1 MRIYPIRFT
10 RKNWI
15 INFYSLNENN
25 NKTNIKLSTFDK
37 NNPLSEN
44 NQLLYNIDEKV
55 IKDEKFT
62 IILNYPLSYN
72 FTISISSDNGFTLKE
87 LIYSIKILY
96 EFIYEE
102 EERTAIP
109 QTYNLKK
116 VCSSCNIKELENY
129 SLNIEDNDDD
139 CSICYESLDKYAC
152 KINCNHIF
160 HKHCLKEWLKNSKTC
175 PICRTNIFL
184 CHRCDGGIIYYQF
197 NGVVIPLEYNLL
209 IRNNTNGIF
218 GIYGYYM
225 EDLILN
231 YMFYDNV
238 DKKLLLKFS

>member
-129 SLNIEDNDDD
+129 SIVEDG
-139 CSICYESLDKYAC
+139 E
-152 KINCNHIF
+152 
-160 HKHCLKEWLKNSKTC
+160 KNVFFSH
-175 PICRTNIFL
+175 L
-184 CHRCDGGIIYYQF
+184 YQ
-197 NGVVIPLEYNLL
+197 L
-209 IRNNTNGIF
+209 IR
-218 GIYGYYM
+218 
-225 EDLILN
+225 
-231 YMFYDNV
+231 
-238 DKKLLLKFS
+238 KKLLI

>member
-15 INFYSLNENN
+15 INFYSNELN
-25 NKTNIKLSTFDK
+25 KINIKLYTF
-37 NNPLSEN
+37 EN
-44 NQLLYNIDEKV
+44 NVSEIYNINEKV

-62 IILNYPLSYN
+62 IVLNYPLSYD
-72 FTISISSDNGFTLKE
+72 FTISISSDNGGGFTLKE
-87 LIYSIKILY
+87 IIYSVKILY

-109 QTYNLKK
+109 QTYNLRKI
-116 VCSSCNIKELENY
+116 CSSCNFKDLDNY
-129 SLNIEDNDDD
+129 SLNIEDQEND
-139 CSICYESLDKYAC
+139 CSICYESLDNSAC
-152 KINCNHIF
+152 KIGCNHVF
-160 HKHCLKEWLKNSKTC
+160 HKHCLREWIKNSKTC
-175 PICRTNIFL
+175 PICRNNIFM
-184 CHRCDGGIIYYQF
+184 CNKCDGGIIYYQF
-197 NGVVIPLEYNLL
+197 NGVVVPFEYRNLT

-218 GIYGYYM
+218 GIYGCYM

-238 DKKLLLKFS
+238 DKKLFLKISS